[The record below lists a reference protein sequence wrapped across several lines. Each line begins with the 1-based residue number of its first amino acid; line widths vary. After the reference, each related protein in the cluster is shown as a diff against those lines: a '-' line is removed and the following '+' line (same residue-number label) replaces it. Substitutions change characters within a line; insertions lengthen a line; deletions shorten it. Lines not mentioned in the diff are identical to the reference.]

1 MPTAKAEI
9 KACDAIWHR
18 GTNYDT
24 YMAYVTC
31 VKTMLGLFINIP

>member
-1 MPTAKAEI
+1 MPGAKAEI

-18 GTNYDT
+18 GSDYDT

-31 VKTMLGLFINIP
+31 IKVMLGE